1 MKVLILNSYQN
12 KGGAARAAVRLAEAL
27 PHAGVEVQYR
37 CLFPTV
43 MNAAQKALWLTR
55 VLYDRVPALL
65 VARRK
70 VHFSSHAP
78 RNRALVQWINQSD
91 ADLVHLHWLNGGG
104 MSIEDFKGIEKPMV
118 WTLHDMWAF
127 TGGCHYDNGCERY
140 RQGCG
145 ACPTLNSSRPR
156 DLSSRMAQSKR
167 QVYRELS
174 HLSVVGVSDW
184 VASCAAASS
193 SMAGLHIQSLPNPID
208 TERFSP
214 LDKREARRA
223 LGLSQSKKVVLFG
236 AMAAV
241 DDKRKGFHKLLGALR
256 ELNLSQH
263 GVELAIFGSEAP
275 ANGPELGYP
284 ARYFGHVGDAQLRA
298 LYSAADVMVVPSL
311 QETFGQTVSE
321 AMACG
326 TPVVAFGAT
335 GLVDIIDHQRNGYL
349 ARAYDETSLA
359 EGIEWVLRHPDPKGL
374 GLAAR
379 KKVVDAFRSEVVAER
394 YRDFYKGCLERYQG
408 APAADKRRA
417 AIPLSVKPAEKNF
430 L

>member
-27 PHAGVEVQYR
+27 PHAGVEVQYK

-43 MNAAQKALWLTR
+43 MSPTEKAAWLTR

-65 VARRK
+65 AAGRK

-78 RNRALVQWINQSD
+78 RNRELVRWINQSD

-104 MSIEDFKGIEKPMV
+104 MSVKDFKDIEKPMV

-145 ACPTLNSSRPR
+145 ACPTLH
-156 DLSSRMAQSKR
+156 SSRMGDMSARLAQSKR
-167 QVYRELS
+167 QIYRELT

-208 TERFSP
+208 TDRFAP
-214 LDKREARRA
+214 MDKGEARRS
-223 LGLSQSKKVVLFG
+223 LGLSQTRKIVLFG

-256 ELNLSQH
+256 QLNLSQH

-275 ANGPELGYP
+275 TNGPALGYP
-284 ARYFGHVGDAQLRA
+284 ARYYGHVGDDMLRT
-298 LYSAADVMVVPSL
+298 LYSAADVMVAPSL

-335 GLVDIIDHQRNGYL
+335 GLLDIVDHKRNGFL
-349 ARAYDETSLA
+349 ASPYEEASLA
-359 EGIEWVLRHPDPKGL
+359 EGIEWVLRHADPVGL
-374 GLAAR
+374 GIAAR

-394 YRDFYKGCLERYQG
+394 YRDFYKGCLERFHA
-408 APAADKRRA
+408 APSTDKRRA